1 MALVTQFLTGVR
13 KYVVAADD
21 ESLSQ
26 WLRVEPPVA
35 DIYYQLRTELQSSFP
50 SHSNSLSKLIDRC
63 LPEEDDVPEGK
74 GSPWP
79 GLNSFINEYME
90 YWRDVDFNDAV
101 KLYTQLS
108 NLLKSEPTRLLS

>member
-13 KYVVAADD
+13 KHVVAAED
-21 ESLSQ
+21 EELAQ
-26 WLRVEPPVA
+26 WLRVEPPLP
-35 DIYYQLRTELQSSFP
+35 DTYFQLRTELQSIFP
-50 SHSNSLSKLIDRC
+50 RNSDSLSKIIDRC
-63 LPEEDDVPEGK
+63 LPEEDNVPEGK

-108 NLLKSEPTRLLS
+108 NLLK

>member
-1 MALVTQFLTGVR
+1 MALLTQFLTGIR

-26 WLRVEPPVA
+26 WLRIEPPVP
-35 DIYYQLRTELQSSFP
+35 DIYFQLRAELQSAFP
-50 SHSNSLSKLIDRC
+50 QNSDRLSKFIDRC
-63 LPEEDDVPEGK
+63 LPEEDEVPEGG

-108 NLLKSEPTRLLS
+108 NLLK